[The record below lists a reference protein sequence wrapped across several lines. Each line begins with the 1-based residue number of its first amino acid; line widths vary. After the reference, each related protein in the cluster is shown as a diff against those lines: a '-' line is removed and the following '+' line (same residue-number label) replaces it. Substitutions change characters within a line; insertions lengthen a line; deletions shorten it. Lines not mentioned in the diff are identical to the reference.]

1 MSENEQTTQ
10 TPNVS
15 DAKAATEKVKGALR
29 SALSP
34 EAYDRIMNVSA
45 VNKELFLGASKYLLA
60 AYQRVGRPLT
70 ESEVVAI
77 LRSIKAQTEKQ
88 TSITF
93 HKK

>member
-1 MSENEQTTQ
+1 MSENEQTKQTQ
-10 TPNVS
+10 S
-15 DAKAATEKVKGALR
+15 DSAAKAATDKVKGALR

-34 EAYDRIMNVSA
+34 EAYDRIINVSV
-45 VNKELFLGASKYLLA
+45 VNKELFLGASKYLLG
-60 AYQRVGRPLT
+60 AYQRVGRPLS

>member
-1 MSENEQTTQ
+1 MSETEQTKQ
-10 TPNVS
+10 TPNDS
-15 DAKAATEKVKGALR
+15 AAKAATEKVKGALR